1 MCVRMHVRVCSMCVC
16 ARACVRH
23 AKGQSPV
30 VQNVKLTCQ
39 ILHNSIADHVYHVVA
54 MGDEEDTRRQKF
66 ADSYTYVTVMY
77 VLGQCLHI
85 YTFHV
90 CYVCVTV
97 LCTHNIHIHV
107 PCMLRILIC
116 HRTEHTMQQ
125 FMFHQRERWCVG
137 ATDEGQV

>member
-1 MCVRMHVRVCSMCVC
+1 MCVCVHCVCCVYVCVACVCVCVCMYVCVACVCACVC

-54 MGDEEDTRRQKF
+54 MGDEEEIHVGRSSQTVT
-66 ADSYTYVTVMY
+66 TYVTVMY

-90 CYVCVTV
+90 CYVY
-97 LCTHNIHIHV
+97 
-107 PCMLRILIC
+107 
-116 HRTEHTMQQ
+116 
-125 FMFHQRERWCVG
+125 
-137 ATDEGQV
+137 